1 MSRLGYFID
10 AVDLAYVYRSGH
22 GRWAAACGGR
32 IGPDRGARTPLGAWW
47 WLLRVAWWV
56 AGRDTQLTGSDC
68 CGVGQPI
75 RVRRL
80 RAVDV
85 ERVR

>member
-47 WLLRVAWWV
+47 V